1 MSNSPFLQ
9 SEIFLVQ
16 TIFDLAIYA
25 FIIRF
30 LLQYAEVNFY
40 HPFCQFIVRVTK
52 PLLLPTQKIIPSL
65 GRFNF
70 AVVFWAA
77 LLELVK
83 LTILAGLL
91 TESGPEAIGLALWS
105 VGDLFNK
112 TVNLY
117 FYAIILQA
125 LLSWLHPAICGAMK
139 DILYRVTFP
148 LVSPFQRLI
157 PPVAGIDFSFMAIL
171 LALKLLQV
179 MIGWPLIQYGQM
191 ILSH

>member
-30 LLQYAEVNFY
+30 LLQYAQVNFY

-52 PLLLPTQKIIPSL
+52 PLLLPTQKVIPSL
-65 GRFNF
+65 GRINF
-70 AVVFWAA
+70 AVLFWAA

-91 TESGPEAIGLALWS
+91 TEKGPEVVGLALWGA
-105 VGDLFNK
+105 GDLFNK

-125 LLSWLHPAICGAMK
+125 LLSWLHPAIFGAMK
-139 DILYRVTFP
+139 DILYRLTFP

-171 LALKLLQV
+171 LALKLLQI